1 AYGTVSQL
9 GFLMIAN
16 GLGTAA
22 GAQAGLAMLLA
33 HSLFKAP
40 LFMVEGAID
49 KITGT
54 RDLTKLS
61 GLRKSHPGLF
71 WTAILAALSMAGLPP
86 MIGFIGKETVMQ
98 AATDWALWRTDGL
111 LRGQPNFWGAAWSW
125 APLVIVVLGSILTVA
140 YTARFMWAAFATKKI
155 RSGGELQ
162 ELPQTRALR
171 GFGRLGLIPAAVLSA
186 AGVVAAFVPGWV
198 GALPYEFSH
207 TFEHFEGEHVE
218 PLALWHGFN
227 LVLGLSAVI
236 ILVGIGLFGIRGHVS
251 RVQAAVPTWLD
262 MSRVYRFSLARLDDL
277 AIWITGRT
285 QRGDLSFYLYIILA
299 VTVLAPLAILLFPT
313 NSDDATISLPNV

>member
-1 AYGTVSQL
+1 Q
-9 GFLMIAN
+9 
-16 GLGTAA
+16 
-22 GAQAGLAMLLA
+22 
-33 HSLFKAP
+33 K
-40 LFMVEGAID
+40 
-49 KITGT
+49 
-54 RDLTKLS
+54 
-61 GLRKSHPGLF
+61 
-71 WTAILAALSMAGLPP
+71 
-86 MIGFIGKETVMQ
+86 
-98 AATDWALWRTDGL
+98 
-111 LRGQPNFWGAAWSW
+111 
-125 APLVIVVLGSILTVA
+125 
-140 YTARFMWAAFATKKI
+140 
-155 RSGGELQ
+155 
-162 ELPQTRALR
+162 LPQTRALR

-313 NSDDATISLPNV
+313 NSDDATISLPNVAFAGDWILTGHPVYFVVAIVMILAAISVIRAKRRFWAVLLVSTTGYALAGVFALQGSPDLALTQVLVESVLTVAMV